1 MAGRLAHW
9 LAHRPQEVRLVL
21 QRSGRLQGV
30 FVALELT
37 AIDPALMAA
46 DPPVAR
52 AWAFVLD
59 RRPLRPG
66 GSVIA
71 SPLLLDAGGD
81 GLPNPTATLAGAWL
95 TRRSLTEMQA
105 DWNIALAHP
114 PEVWA
119 EVWPKMTR
127 LNWAHRTPEL
137 DAVIDGRLHAAFV
150 RDYLRDPIGPDWR
163 PPPPPADA
171 PPLPDAD
178 AFAQALRE
186 ALRQF
191 GRDEV
196 LAGSALLRCPSLG
209 PDAATLRTRI
219 TDAVTALAAHPADRK
234 FHRALRLTWLTP
246 GAKQEAVAAELG
258 LPFNTYR
265 YHLTRGT
272 DRLTEAMWQREL
284 LARRR
289 RPAAD

>member
-1 MAGRLAHW
+1 
-9 LAHRPQEVRLVL
+9 
-21 QRSGRLQGV
+21 
-30 FVALELT
+30 
-37 AIDPALMAA
+37 
-46 DPPVAR
+46 
-52 AWAFVLD
+52 
-59 RRPLRPG
+59 
-66 GSVIA
+66 
-71 SPLLLDAGGD
+71 
-81 GLPNPTATLAGAWL
+81 
-95 TRRSLTEMQA
+95 
-105 DWNIALAHP
+105 
-114 PEVWA
+114 
-119 EVWPKMTR
+119 
-127 LNWAHRTPEL
+127 
-137 DAVIDGRLHAAFV
+137 V

-163 PPPPPADA
+163 PPPSPADA

-209 PDAATLRTRI
+209 PDAATLRARI